1 MPFLIGRKDLRVE
14 FMKKC
19 NQTQGTVSAA
29 WMGWCAWLESNALF
43 VFFLFFV
50 FFFAM
55 LSLDW
60 RASRSGWD
68 FRIEKGKW
76 RLAMQSG
83 VDYRERWKQ
92 SDVRSVTCVGPW
104 SPFLLRSDGGLWSA
118 ASLWAQWGLRNSRNG
133 SWRRLSPDRGESWG
147 GQVSGAEARCRPA
160 ACRRWLRGDA
170 PRVFLAPATCAG
182 DTGMLVR
189 GRRVRRGGMKGGEKQ
204 RKGDTETE
212 GGQGCWVLI
221 SQPDSLWPSRC
232 VHLKFQD
239 SLC

>member
-68 FRIEKGKW
+68 FRIEKGK
-76 RLAMQSG
+76 
-83 VDYRERWKQ
+83 
-92 SDVRSVTCVGPW
+92 
-104 SPFLLRSDGGLWSA
+104 
-118 ASLWAQWGLRNSRNG
+118 
-133 SWRRLSPDRGESWG
+133 
-147 GQVSGAEARCRPA
+147 
-160 ACRRWLRGDA
+160 
-170 PRVFLAPATCAG
+170 
-182 DTGMLVR
+182 
-189 GRRVRRGGMKGGEKQ
+189 
-204 RKGDTETE
+204 
-212 GGQGCWVLI
+212 
-221 SQPDSLWPSRC
+221 
-232 VHLKFQD
+232 
-239 SLC
+239 